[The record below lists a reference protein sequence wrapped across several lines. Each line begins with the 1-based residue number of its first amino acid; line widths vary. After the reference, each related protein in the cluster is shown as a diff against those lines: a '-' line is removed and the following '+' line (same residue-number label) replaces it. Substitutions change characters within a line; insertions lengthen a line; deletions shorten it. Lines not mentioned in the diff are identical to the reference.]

1 MILSAIAEKLKRRS
15 KDDFKG
21 RHFEATLILR
31 AAPANS
37 PLHQLLR
44 RNARHQEIPA
54 GPIEARPRVLVV
66 DDHPVNREVLV
77 RQLGIIGVE
86 CDTCE
91 DGIEAL
97 AALNERSYDAILAD
111 IHMPRMD
118 GYELA
123 EQLRNGESL
132 RTAPRIPIVAVT
144 ANAMRGEEDRCFA
157 AGMDAY
163 LAKPVSLDRL
173 RAILERWLP
182 IAGSSYSGM
191 HSKRGTSRAI
201 DRDVLAAWLGDDT
214 ASIDALLLKFRDSAA
229 EAERVIDAAYR
240 SGDLAEL
247 AAAAHRLKGAAQ
259 AVGANAVGQI
269 AAELEQAGRAGDR
282 AGCRNS
288 LGPLNAELR
297 RVRNEIPA

>member
-1 MILSAIAEKLKRRS
+1 M
-15 KDDFKG
+15 
-21 RHFEATLILR
+21 
-31 AAPANS
+31 
-37 PLHQLLR
+37 
-44 RNARHQEIPA
+44 
-54 GPIEARPRVLVV
+54 V

-77 RQLGIIGVE
+77 RQLALIGVAA
-86 CDTCE
+86 DTCE

-123 EQLRNGESL
+123 QQLRDGESL
-132 RTAPRIPIVAVT
+132 RTAQRIPIVAVT
-144 ANAMRGEEDRCFA
+144 ANAMRGEEERCLA

-163 LAKPVSLDRL
+163 LAKPVSIDRL

-182 IAGSSYSGM
+182 ITGSGDSGM
-191 HSKRGTSRAI
+191 QSKRGASGRAI
-201 DRDVLAAWLGDDT
+201 DRDVLAAWLGDDA
-214 ASIDALLLKFRDSAA
+214 ASINALLVKFRDSAA
-229 EAERVIDAAYR
+229 EAERIIDAAYR

-259 AVGANAVGQI
+259 AVGAHGVGQI
-269 AAELEQAGRAGDR
+269 AAELERAGRAGDR
-282 AGCRNS
+282 AGCRNG
-288 LGPLNAELR
+288 LGPLTAELR